1 MTGEVEIGIDVGIY
15 GRLADPENVLGL
27 ARFAEERGYHSIWL
41 ADHVVFPTAIESKY
55 PYSPSGAFPVAGSEP
70 LLEPIAAMGVLVGA
84 TQRIKIGTAVLVM
97 PYRNPLLLARM
108 LITLD
113 VFSGGRIVLG
123 AGAGWLEEEF
133 AALHA
138 ADFAARGAVTDEYL
152 EIFKAVCAGG
162 EVSYEGAHYRFDPVH
177 CQPPSVQH
185 PHPPIVIGGT
195 SNPALRRVA
204 RLGDGWMSV
213 ALDPGRI
220 PERLAKLAEYC
231 EERGRRLDDLW
242 LCHKLFLSIGVEKQ
256 GVHGGR
262 ELGTGSIKTI
272 IDDIKRIRD
281 HGYRTLILRYQGS
294 DAAEQIRQFGLFA
307 DKIRPRI

>member
-1 MTGEVEIGIDVGIY
+1 MSNDLEFGIDVGIY
-15 GRLADPENVLGL
+15 GRLANPENVLGL
-27 ARFAEERGYHSIWL
+27 ARFAEEREYHSIWL
-41 ADHVVFPTAIESKY
+41 ADHVVFPTRIASKY
-55 PYSPSGAFPVAGSEP
+55 PYSPSGDFPVPGSEP

-97 PYRNPLLLARM
+97 PYRNPVVLARM
-108 LITLD
+108 LATLD

-123 AGAGWLEEEF
+123 AGSGWLEEEF
-133 AALHA
+133 IALQT

-162 EVSYEGAHYRFDPVH
+162 EVSHDGAHYRFDAVH
-177 CQPPSVQH
+177 CQPPSVQR

-213 ALDPGRI
+213 ALDPDLI
-220 PERLAKLAEYC
+220 PERLAKLGGYC
-231 EERGRRLDDLW
+231 DERGRRLDDLW
-242 LCHKLFLSIGVEKQ
+242 LCHKLFLSIGEEKQ

-262 ELGTGSIKTI
+262 ELGTGSIQTI
-272 IDDIKRIRD
+272 ADDIKRLGD
-281 HGYRTLILRYQGS
+281 HGYRTLIFRYQGN
-294 DAAEQIRQFGLFA
+294 DPAEQIRQFSLLA
-307 DKIRPRI
+307 DEIRPKI